1 MGQLL
6 NKPQGLITNE
16 PSTGASDFL
25 EKFPALARM
34 NSRSLLGSHSSSP
47 VDSETSGFSSG
58 SDHLSDL
65 LVSWLY
71 DFAWNTCYLC
81 ILTFILQ
88 DFFYLVSI
96 YVILLFFAVLFE
108 DLPLC
113 ALHA

>member
-1 MGQLL
+1 MLGSPLGQLL

-71 DFAWNTCYLC
+71 NLFAWNTCYLC
-81 ILTFILQ
+81 IL
-88 DFFYLVSI
+88 
-96 YVILLFFAVLFE
+96 
-108 DLPLC
+108 
-113 ALHA
+113 